1 MPVAGMF
8 RRASADPAVVAVMG
22 AAFERACRS
31 LRDKGQPEIV
41 QELLA
46 ERIIELAQEGERD
59 PTELCEKALE
69 AFGIKGERE

>member
-1 MPVAGMF
+1 
-8 RRASADPAVVAVMG
+8 MG